1 MYFLD
6 TQVSL
11 APTHVSL
18 SVRILNFHYA
28 AEHFCA
34 TVVFDVNYC
43 CKVRACVCFI
53 FPKCILSKVYFS
65 KVYFCKMYP
74 TCVSSKLCEFTL
86 SSCEWYQTL
95 QHVSHLIFTINII
108 VRRLI
113 LSACLGVLRIV

>member
-11 APTHVSL
+11 APTHVSP

-65 KVYFCKMYP
+65 KVYFCKNVPNLRVFQALRVY
-74 TCVSSKLCEFTL
+74 F
-86 SSCEWYQTL
+86 
-95 QHVSHLIFTINII
+95 
-108 VRRLI
+108 
-113 LSACLGVLRIV
+113 VLM